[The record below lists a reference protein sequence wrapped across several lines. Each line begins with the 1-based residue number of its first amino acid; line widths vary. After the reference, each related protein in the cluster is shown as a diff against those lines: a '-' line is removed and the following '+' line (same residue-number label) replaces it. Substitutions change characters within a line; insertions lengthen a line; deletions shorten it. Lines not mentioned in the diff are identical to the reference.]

1 MKLHSSNFVLY
12 NRLKT
17 GDKNY
22 VFKIVYDMETYEV
35 ISVVDEN
42 NSGLDI
48 SDGKFLLFGTGHRI
62 DIKQSGH
69 FSMPNLYNFFLCNG
83 FLLGFDSFTKAVNAR
98 EKIELLKNLESVEDM
113 MVVLRMIE

>member
-12 NRLKT
+12 KKSPT
-17 GDKNY
+17 YGKNY

-35 ISVVDEN
+35 ISVVDKN

-48 SDGKFLLFGTGHRI
+48 SDGKFLLFGAGHRI
-62 DIKQSGH
+62 DIKQSGL
-69 FSMPNLYNFFLCNG
+69 FSMTNHYNFFLCNG

-98 EKIELLKNLESVEDM
+98 EKIELLKNLESAEDM
-113 MVVLRMIE
+113 MAILRMIE